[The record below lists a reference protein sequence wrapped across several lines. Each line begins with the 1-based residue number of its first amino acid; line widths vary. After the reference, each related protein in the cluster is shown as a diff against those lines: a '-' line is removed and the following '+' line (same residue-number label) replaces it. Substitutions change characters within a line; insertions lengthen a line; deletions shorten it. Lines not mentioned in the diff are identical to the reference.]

1 MNRAAFA
8 DALDALPAALL
19 FYDKDERLVVWN
31 AQVSR
36 FYPGIGPHL
45 VPGAA
50 LNELAVEF
58 INTGFQTDSRSRD
71 TLIAS
76 LLANCRHDGHCEVR
90 QLHERRL
97 FIQHQRTADGGI
109 ISLHTDITALD
120 TVQSS
125 RQLLH
130 DDFLLAAE
138 SIHIGIWDWQV
149 TTDVLHLN
157 DAFLNLLGEPR
168 GQLQHTSRFLL
179 SLIHPE
185 DRDLLKNAMQRAS
198 EHQMPVFECEI
209 RVQHRSGKWLWMLL
223 SGQII
228 ALTVTGEIERLIG
241 TLQDI
246 TRRKEAEL
254 ISRDAA
260 NAARAANEA
269 KSAFLAN
276 MSHEIRTPM
285 NGILG
290 MTQLCLDTEL
300 NGEQR
305 EYLSLVMSSAQS
317 LLHIIDDILDFSK
330 IEAGKIVLH
339 EEYVALRPFIQS
351 LVRPLMPLASEK
363 QIELLVEVDER
374 VPEMMRVDVVRL
386 RQVLTNLLS
395 NALKFTPQGE
405 ILLAVAPAAQDG
417 EWRFR
422 VRDSGIGIP
431 PEKQQVIF
439 EAFSQADTST
449 TRRYGGTG
457 LGLTISARLVAM
469 MGGQL
474 TVASEANQGSE
485 FSFTLPLHSAEQAT
499 PEVQPLTHFNGERVL
514 VVDDNA
520 TNRRLM
526 QAMLNQLGLNPV
538 CVSGAAGALAL
549 LENDSDFPVIVL
561 DAQMPEMDGISLA
574 LEISVLP
581 QASRSKIIMLSSMSR
596 DLDLSTLRRTGI
608 AWYLNKPVDQQELA
622 RALGEALRPDPAK
635 PAPVKT
641 AASVVAELAH
651 SAPMRILLAEDN
663 PVNQLLA
670 VRLLEKLGHECVTV
684 DNGLLALEAWRRG
697 GWDILLMDLQMPVM
711 DGEAAIRALR
721 QEEALR
727 GGHQIAI
734 VMTAHA
740 MQGDKERCLAMGFD
754 GYLSKPVALVS
765 LADELSRFAPQSAPS
780 PPDGLPDSA
789 QLLAA
794 FDGDMGLLKELL
806 GLFAEGFDELA
817 ALLDAALAAGDGDQ
831 AHRLA
836 HKLRGEAATFGFTGL
851 TELLLEIESQEP
863 GAPSARREP
872 WRQALGTQQ
881 RRVREFLIQLLEGS

>member
-1 MNRAAFA
+1 MNSASLAP
-8 DALDALPAALL
+8 ALDALPAALL
-19 FYDKDERLVVWN
+19 VYDKDERLIAWN

-36 FYPGIGPHL
+36 FYPGIEAHL
-45 VPGAA
+45 VEGAA
-50 LNELAVEF
+50 LSALAQSF
-58 INTGFQTDSRSRD
+58 IHAGYQTDSRSRD
-71 TLIAS
+71 TLVAS
-76 LLANCRHDGHCEVR
+76 LIANCRHDGHCEVR
-90 QLHERRL
+90 QLQQRRL

-109 ISLHTDITALD
+109 ISLHTDISALD
-120 TVQSS
+120 NVQNT

-149 TTDVLHLN
+149 TTDALHLN

-168 GQLQHTSRFLL
+168 GQLQHTSHFLL
-179 SLIHPE
+179 SLIHPD
-185 DRDLLKNAMQRAS
+185 DRDLLKSAMQRAS

-209 RVQHRSGKWLWMLL
+209 RVQHRSGQWLWMLL

-254 ISRDAA
+254 ISREAA

-276 MSHEIRTPM
+276 MSHEIRTPI

-290 MTQLCLDTEL
+290 MTQLCLDTDL
-300 NGEQR
+300 NSEQR
-305 EYLSLVMSSAQS
+305 EYLTLVMSSAQS

-374 VPEMMRVDVVRL
+374 VPETLRVDVVRL

-395 NALKFTPQGE
+395 NALKFTHQGE
-405 ILLAVAPAAQDG
+405 ILLAVAPGPQPG

-485 FSFTLPLHSAEQAT
+485 FSFTLPLQSAAQAT
-499 PEVQPLTHFNGERVL
+499 PEIPAQTHFNGERVL

-526 QAMLNQLGLNPV
+526 QAMLKQLGLTPV
-538 CVSGAAGALAL
+538 CVSGATGALAL

-622 RALGEALRPDPAK
+622 RALSEALRPEPARTEQA
-635 PAPVKT
+635 APV
-641 AASVVAELAH
+641 APVMPELAH

-684 DNGLLALEAWRRG
+684 DNGLLALEAWRG
-697 GWDILLMDLQMPVM
+697 GGFDILLMDLQMPVM

-721 QEEALR
+721 QEEAQR

-754 GYLSKPVALVS
+754 GYLSKPVALVA
-765 LADELSRFAPQSAPS
+765 LADELSRFAPQSAPP

-794 FDGDMGLLKELL
+794 FDGDMALLKELL
-806 GLFAEGFDELA
+806 GLFSEGFDELA
-817 ALLDAALAAGDGDQ
+817 GLLDAALAAGDGEQ

-836 HKLRGEAATFGFTGL
+836 HKLRGEAATFGFDGL
-851 TELLLEIESQEP
+851 TARLLEIESQEP
-863 GAPSARREP
+863 GATPAQREA

-881 RRVREFLIQLLEGS
+881 RRVREFLIQLLEG